1 MSNEKE
7 ILNHFFKGDSQRTIA
22 AVLHVSRNTVAKV
35 VQACHEHPI
44 EAHELDRLDH
54 ETLVHHLFPDT
65 QALPIQVQPDYELIH
80 KELLKSGVT
89 LKLLWEEYVA
99 DCRQARK
106 PYLMYSQYCK
116 RYRDFVDLHRLTM
129 HIHHKPGERLMVD
142 WAGTTLPLHNPATN
156 ALSKAYLF
164 VATLPF
170 SMYCYAEACRDMKE
184 ASWIQA
190 HIHLLDFLGGS
201 ARLLVSDNLKTGILV
216 HRKHED
222 PIANRA
228 YQELANHYGMALL
241 PARVLAPKDKAA
253 VEGSVGQ
260 VTTHIIAKLR
270 NRHFFSLQ
278 EMNLAIGEELDRFN
292 EAPFQKKD
300 GSRSLVFHEEE
311 LPFLQ
316 ALPKFPYEYAQWRK
330 ATVQLNYHIA
340 LDYQNYSVPYEFVR
354 KQVDV
359 RLTSNMVEIY
369 YEGRRIANHKR
380 ILGRRGQYV
389 TVTEHMPV
397 NHQLYSQWDGK
408 RFRRWGHKC
417 GDAVFTVVDKQL
429 SSYRVEEQAYK
440 GCLSLLKLADTYGTQ
455 RLNAACGIALQQV
468 PVPRYKLIHNILVTK
483 QDQPFE
489 KPPIAASDANAFV
502 RGAAYYGGNHHG
514 K

>member
-7 ILNHFFKGDSQRTIA
+7 ILTRFFKGDSQRTIA

-35 VQACHEHPI
+35 VQAYQEHPI
-44 EAHELDRLDH
+44 EASDLKQLNP
-54 ETLVHHLFPDT
+54 ETLIHHLFPQMQDLPV
-65 QALPIQVQPDYELIH
+65 QAQPEYEFIH

-99 DCRQARK
+99 DCRQAK
-106 PYLMYSQYCK
+106 KSYFMYSQYCK

-142 WAGTTLPLHNPATN
+142 WAGTTLPLHNPVTGAV
-156 ALSKAYLF
+156 SKAYLF

-190 HIHLLDFLGGS
+190 HIHLLEFLGGS
-201 ARLLVSDNLKTGILV
+201 ARLLVSDNLKTGILT

-241 PARVLAPKDKAA
+241 PARILAPKDKAA

-270 NRHFFSLQ
+270 NRQFFNLQ
-278 EMNLAIGEELDRFN
+278 EMNLAISEELDQFN
-292 EAPFQKKD
+292 DASFQKKD
-300 GSRSLVFHEEE
+300 GSRSLVFQEEE

-330 ATVQLNYHIA
+330 ATVQLNYHIT

-354 KQVDV
+354 KRVDV
-359 RLTSNMVEIY
+359 RLTANMVEIY
-369 YEGRRIANHKR
+369 YEGRRIASHKR
-380 ILGRRGQYV
+380 ILGRRGQYA
-389 TVTEHMPV
+389 TVTEHMPI
-397 NHQLYSQWDGK
+397 NHQLYSHWDGQ
-408 RFRRWGHKC
+408 RFRRWGQKC

-429 SSYRVEEQAYK
+429 SSYRVEEQAYQA
-440 GCLSLLKLADTYGTQ
+440 CLSLLKLADTYGAQ
-455 RLNAACGIALQQV
+455 RLNTACSIALRQV

-483 QDQPFE
+483 KDQTIE
-489 KPPIAASDANAFV
+489 KPPAAASNSHAFV
-502 RGAAYYGGNHHG
+502 RGAAYYGGNHHDE
-514 K
+514 

>member
-1 MSNEKE
+1 
-7 ILNHFFKGDSQRTIA
+7 
-22 AVLHVSRNTVAKV
+22 
-35 VQACHEHPI
+35 
-44 EAHELDRLDH
+44 
-54 ETLVHHLFPDT
+54 
-65 QALPIQVQPDYELIH
+65 
-80 KELLKSGVT
+80 
-89 LKLLWEEYVA
+89 
-99 DCRQARK
+99 
-106 PYLMYSQYCK
+106 
-116 RYRDFVDLHRLTM
+116 
-129 HIHHKPGERLMVD
+129 
-142 WAGTTLPLHNPATN
+142 
-156 ALSKAYLF
+156 
-164 VATLPF
+164 
-170 SMYCYAEACRDMKE
+170 
-184 ASWIQA
+184 
-190 HIHLLDFLGGS
+190 
-201 ARLLVSDNLKTGILV
+201 
-216 HRKHED
+216 
-222 PIANRA
+222 
-228 YQELANHYGMALL
+228 MALL

-260 VTTHIIAKLR
+260 VTTHIIARLR

-292 EAPFQKKD
+292 KAPFQKKD
-300 GSRSLVFHEEE
+300 GSRSLVFQEEE

-369 YEGRRIANHKR
+369 YEGRRIASHKR
-380 ILGRRGQYV
+380 ILGCRGQYV

-397 NHQLYSQWDGK
+397 NHQLYS
-408 RFRRWGHKC
+408 
-417 GDAVFTVVDKQL
+417 
-429 SSYRVEEQAYK
+429 YRAEEQAYK

-468 PVPRYKLIHNILVTK
+468 PIPRYKLIHNILVTK

-514 K
+514 E